1 MGVHSKEWMVTVAVK
16 VVVVVVV
23 VKVAQYSRNLKV
35 LNIQD
40 SKLKVVKNLGSRR
53 LWSSSKSSMSSFM
66 DGLILISF
74 SSSKASSMMSLL
86 LFFLVQ
92 AARAVPDLKQTVL
105 MKRKS
110 SLDFE
115 INETNTGVVP
125 KIW

>member
-1 MGVHSKEWMVTVAVK
+1 MVPKPVGVHSKEWMVTVAVK

-35 LNIQD
+35 LNIQE

-86 LFFLVQ
+86 LFFLVH

-110 SLDFE
+110 NGYL
-115 INETNTGVVP
+115 
-125 KIW
+125 